1 MDTPINLRTAR
12 KAAARRQAA
21 ERAAANRVIHGR
33 TKAERQ
39 LQTAKSTQEARR
51 LDAHRLDTGDDQ

>member
-1 MDTPINLRTAR
+1 MGKTINLRTAR

-21 ERAAANRVIHGR
+21 ERAAENRVIHGR

-39 LQTAKSTQEARR
+39 LQAAKSTQAAQH
-51 LDAHRLDTGDDQ
+51 LDGHRLDTGDDQ